1 MILENKKVVVTGG
14 SGFVGTNFILELLKR
29 GAQVR
34 THTHIRPMEIHD
46 DRIEVIENIDLFKL
60 DDCIKLLEGADY
72 VIHCGGYITNP
83 SEVRTNVQVL
93 LHNINST
100 ANVLEAAAKCGL
112 KGYLDINSSTGY
124 PDKRYPITEDE
135 YWDEEPHESYFGYG
149 WMRRYREKLMEFV
162 SGFSDLKIALG
173 RGTAMYGPYDN
184 FNPKTCHVIP
194 ALINRVLSG
203 EDPLVVWGTPD
214 VVRDFLYVRDV
225 IDGTLLILE
234 KGEPMKPYNVGAGT
248 TVTVGDI
255 VDAVLKATNKSPEV
269 IYDETK
275 PTTIPFRMV
284 STKRIQNELGFE
296 PKYTFEEGIKKTVDW
311 YIHNMDNNAIMGEID
326 ES

>member
-1 MILENKKVVVTGG
+1 MFYKDKKVVVTGG
-14 SGFVGTNFILELLKR
+14 SGFVGTNFLLELLER
-29 GAQVR
+29 GADVT
-34 THTHIRPMEIHD
+34 THTHVRPMEIQD
-46 DRIEVIENIDLFKL
+46 ERIKIAKDIDLFKL
-60 DDCIKLLEGADY
+60 DDCMKLLDGADY

-100 ANVLEAAAKCGL
+100 ANVLEASAKCGL

-135 YWDEEPHESYFGYG
+135 YWDEEPHEAYFGYG

-194 ALINRVLSG
+194 ALIHRVLSG
-203 EDPLVVWGTPD
+203 EDPFVVWGTPD

-225 IDGTLLILE
+225 VDGGLLVLE
-234 KGEPMKPYNVGAGT
+234 KGESMKPYNIGAGT
-248 TVTVGDI
+248 AITVGDI
-255 VDAVLKATNKSPEV
+255 VESILKATDKNPKIV
-269 IYDETK
+269 YDETK

-284 STKRIQNELGFE
+284 STDRIQNELGF
-296 PKYTFEEGIKKTVDW
+296 KSKWTFEEGIQKTVNW
-311 YIHNMDNNAIMGEID
+311 YLENHI
-326 ES
+326 